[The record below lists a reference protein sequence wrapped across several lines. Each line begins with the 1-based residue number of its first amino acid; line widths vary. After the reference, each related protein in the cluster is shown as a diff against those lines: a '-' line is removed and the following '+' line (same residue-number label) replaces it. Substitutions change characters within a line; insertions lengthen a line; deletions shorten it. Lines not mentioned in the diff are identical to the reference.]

1 MLRSQTVVFK
11 GNRMTKAGNDKN
23 NFGLNEDDMD
33 EMPTVSLTD
42 ENGRSLQCYVE
53 HSLQVEDKDYLLL
66 LPMDA
71 PIEIFAW
78 ETDEDDEEAETLVDL
93 TDEEIDEVFETAR
106 AVLAEQDLALKR
118 TAFTL
123 TAVGD
128 LPEVDE
134 EELITVDIGEEDSP
148 TDSEQ
153 FQRITYFYYKEQ
165 EYDICTPLDPL
176 MFFARLNAKG
186 EPELLS
192 PEEFQAVR
200 PQLEEQLFDALD

>member
-1 MLRSQTVVFK
+1 
-11 GNRMTKAGNDKN
+11 MTKAENDKN
-23 NFGLNEDDMD
+23 NSGLNQDDME
-33 EMPTVSLTD
+33 EMPTVNLTD
-42 ENGRSLQCYVE
+42 ESGRSLQCYVE
-53 HSLQVEDKDYLLL
+53 HSLQVEDIDYLLL
-66 LPMDA
+66 LPVDA

-93 TDEEIDEVFETAR
+93 TDEEVDEVFETAR

-118 TAFTL
+118 TAYTL

-153 FQRITYFYYKEQ
+153 FQRITYFYYKEK

-200 PQLEEQLFDALD
+200 PQLEEQLFDTLD